1 MPASHCC
8 CLRRAI
14 VGLAN
19 AGKSTLLNVLA
30 DGKSTE
36 TAPTIGLD
44 VKLVQRE
51 NVTMKCWDLG
61 GQTAFRGEWARYAAD
76 CQVILFVVD
85 AHAPEQIPDARIELH
100 RLLENRGLADKPI
113 CVVANKVD
121 LSPCLTEEQ
130 IIKELVSGHAR
141 QGTKPYAHE
150 LWLFCAEFGLL
161 HERLDRD
168 SCLGQ
173 AADQHRLGVALAHR
187 AVQEALITSLEHHIE
202 FSRARHAVQCCG
214 LASASCLVAS
224 WPCAGG
230 LMRSPAT
237 Q

>member
-1 MPASHCC
+1 MV
-8 CLRRAI
+8 RRAI

-30 DGKSTE
+30 DGKSAD

-130 IIKELVSGHAR
+130 IIKELVRAQRCSRTNLHAFALV
-141 QGTKPYAHE
+141 T
-150 LWLFCAEFGLL
+150 EFGLL
-161 HERLDRD
+161 HECVDSD
-168 SCLGQ
+168 SCVCK
-173 AADQHRLGVALAHR
+173 AANQH
-187 AVQEALITSLEHHIE
+187 
-202 FSRARHAVQCCG
+202 
-214 LASASCLVAS
+214 
-224 WPCAGG
+224 
-230 LMRSPAT
+230 
-237 Q
+237 